1 METPT
6 CEYGRQCLLT
16 TYNAY
21 VHCWICYPYNLFI
34 FSNNKKI
41 QIYSKNCTTKLL
53 TIEHMAVFVVKSFV
67 KILGLWIYELN
78 EVLLYAVANKNTLV
92 L

>member
-1 METPT
+1 ME
-6 CEYGRQCLLT
+6 
-16 TYNAY
+16 
-21 VHCWICYPYNLFI
+21 
-34 FSNNKKI
+34 
-41 QIYSKNCTTKLL
+41 
-53 TIEHMAVFVVKSFV
+53 VFVVKSFV